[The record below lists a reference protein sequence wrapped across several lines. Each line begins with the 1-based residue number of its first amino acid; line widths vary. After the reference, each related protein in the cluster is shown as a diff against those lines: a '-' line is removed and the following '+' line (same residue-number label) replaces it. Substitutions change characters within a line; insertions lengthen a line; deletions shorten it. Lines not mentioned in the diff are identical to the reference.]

1 MGSKGSKPRKKH
13 GKPQQH
19 QHLPKVGTATEAER
33 EQHAERQAVLDN
45 MGLGGAS
52 SGTRTI
58 LGIIAVVIVVAAI
71 LSLIGWVTFR

>member
-19 QHLPKVGTATEAER
+19 QHLPKVGTATENAR
-33 EQHAERQAVLDN
+33 LQHAEREAVLDN

-52 SGTRTI
+52 STTRTV
-58 LGIIAVVIVVAAI
+58 LGIIAVLVVIGAI
-71 LSLIGWVTFR
+71 LALIAWVTFR